1 MKRIMIGFI
10 AAVSIVFSGCG
21 DKQEKKEPS
30 DTAGQEISS
39 ETEGADVAAGEN
51 LQEELDEN
59 VGADEN
65 EVDGNLKKLNTV
77 PNNRWYFSGWVRT
90 AQAVHRLTLG

>member
-39 ETEGADVAAGEN
+39 ETEGADVAAGT
-51 LQEELDEN
+51 
-59 VGADEN
+59 G
-65 EVDGNLKKLNTV
+65 
-77 PNNRWYFSGWVRT
+77 
-90 AQAVHRLTLG
+90 